1 MDDRME
7 QFGGG
12 RLIVAAIVAIVAIVS
27 FFWMRTE
34 NPVTGEKQSV
44 ALTADQE
51 IALGKSATPQLVQQY
66 RGEYPSAE
74 DRARV
79 ERVGR
84 QLLATLAEMLRKD
97 GRKNPYPFTFHLLR
111 DERTINAFALPGG
124 QVFIT
129 WALYHQLKTDA
140 QLAGVLG
147 HEIGHVLSRHGAQ
160 QLAKQKLTAGLAGA
174 AGVASGDQRGE
185 AWAKAVAHLVNM
197 KYGRGH
203 ELEADRWG
211 VRLMAAAG
219 YDPHAMIEVMKILE
233 RASGGGGQP
242 QFLSTHPKP
251 ANRIAYIKQ
260 VIDKE
265 FPKGLP
271 PGLKE

>member
-1 MDDRME
+1 MNERMD

-12 RLIVAAIVAIVAIVS
+12 RLIVAAIIALVAVVS
-27 FFWMRTE
+27 YFLMRSE

-44 ALTADQE
+44 GLTTDQE
-51 IALGKSATPQLVQQY
+51 IALGKSATPRLVQQY
-66 RGEYPSAE
+66 RGEHAGAE

-79 ERVGR
+79 ERIGR
-84 QLLATLAEMLRKD
+84 QLLESLDKTLQKE
-97 GRKNPYPFTFHLLR
+97 GRKNPYPFAFHLLR

-129 WALYHQLKTDA
+129 WALYHQLKTDG
-140 QLAGVLG
+140 QLAGVIG

-160 QLAKQKLTAGLAGA
+160 QLAKQKLTAGLTGA

-185 AWAKAVAHLVNM
+185 AWAKAVAQLVNM

-211 VRLMAAAG
+211 VRLMTAAG
-219 YDPHAMIEVMKILE
+219 YDPRGMIEVMKILE

-242 QFLSTHPKP
+242 EFLSTHPKP
-251 ANRIAYIKQ
+251 ANRIEYIRK
-260 VIDKE
+260 VIAKE
-265 FPKGLP
+265 FPNGLP